1 MEEKGMKKKKK
12 LLRLFIE
19 TFYLSAF
26 TFGGGYMI
34 VSLMKKKFVN
44 EYHWIEEDE
53 MLDLVAIAQSAPGA
67 IAVNGAI
74 VVGYKLAG
82 ISGVIVSVFGAVLP
96 PFLIISVV
104 SVFYEIFRDN
114 RIVAAMLSGMQTG
127 VGAVIISV
135 VYEMA
140 KGQSKKENRIELA
153 IIMVVAY
160 GTDMFAYQI
169 SNSLRMYFFKYNM
182 SGRTDLITYIG
193 YASTFVGFALVI
205 FIQPFVKKTGKRAG
219 IIGIEA
225 LAILVTLPMLITGL
239 KGSYSVSAVMFT
251 YIAIAFTWT
260 INNML
265 SRSAVLDSA
274 NYAQMTLGVNGT
286 ALVNSTFTF
295 VNKCCQAFSMFFSG
309 MILSATGFN
318 KDVTEQTPGCLKAI
332 LLLCTIGPIVGY
344 LCSLIA
350 MYFYPLTRKGE
361 IEMQEKLDKM
371 DIKNSEDDL
380 VL

>member
-67 IAVNGAI
+67 I

-114 RIVAAMLSGMQTG
+114 GIVAAMLSGMQTG

-153 IIMVVAY
+153 IIMVVAFMASYVFDISVIYIIFACIGIGIVQY
-160 GTDMFAYQI
+160 GI
-169 SNSLRMYFFKYNM
+169 SR
-182 SGRTDLITYIG
+182 
-193 YASTFVGFALVI
+193 
-205 FIQPFVKKTGKRAG
+205 KKTGG
-219 IIGIEA
+219 
-225 LAILVTLPMLITGL
+225 
-239 KGSYSVSAVMFT
+239 
-251 YIAIAFTWT
+251 
-260 INNML
+260 
-265 SRSAVLDSA
+265 
-274 NYAQMTLGVNGT
+274 
-286 ALVNSTFTF
+286 
-295 VNKCCQAFSMFFSG
+295 
-309 MILSATGFN
+309 
-318 KDVTEQTPGCLKAI
+318 
-332 LLLCTIGPIVGY
+332 
-344 LCSLIA
+344 
-350 MYFYPLTRKGE
+350 RK
-361 IEMQEKLDKM
+361 
-371 DIKNSEDDL
+371 
-380 VL
+380 

>member
-135 VYEMA
+135 VYD
-140 KGQSKKENRIELA
+140 RIELA
-153 IIMVVAY
+153 IIMVVAFMASYVFNISVIYIILACIGVGIVQY
-160 GTDMFAYQI
+160 GI
-169 SNSLRMYFFKYNM
+169 SR
-182 SGRTDLITYIG
+182 
-193 YASTFVGFALVI
+193 
-205 FIQPFVKKTGKRAG
+205 KKTGGR
-219 IIGIEA
+219 E
-225 LAILVTLPMLITGL
+225 
-239 KGSYSVSAVMFT
+239 
-251 YIAIAFTWT
+251 
-260 INNML
+260 
-265 SRSAVLDSA
+265 
-274 NYAQMTLGVNGT
+274 
-286 ALVNSTFTF
+286 
-295 VNKCCQAFSMFFSG
+295 
-309 MILSATGFN
+309 
-318 KDVTEQTPGCLKAI
+318 
-332 LLLCTIGPIVGY
+332 
-344 LCSLIA
+344 
-350 MYFYPLTRKGE
+350 
-361 IEMQEKLDKM
+361 
-371 DIKNSEDDL
+371 
-380 VL
+380 